1 MVNSTHV
8 DDIGISGPGAIQ
20 VPDVI
25 PVFPL
30 PETVLLPGEVL
41 PLHIFEARYRDM
53 VRDAL
58 ASHRVIGLV
67 ESLVGDP
74 AEGFTS
80 GAIRDVGCVGLIAQH
95 EEMDDGRFLLW
106 LLGLERFHI
115 EEELAAETRYRQVRV
130 SYTPIVESVGQL
142 AGIQPLRHELRRLL
156 PKLIDAD
163 GTAEE
168 MLTAQMED
176 VGDSQLIALACQI
189 LELGSERKQQILE
202 APTQVERF
210 LMVYEDVYRH
220 LELYPDL
227 EVVEP
232 GQLN

>member
-1 MVNSTHV
+1 MVNSTYV

-20 VPDVI
+20 IPDVI
-25 PVFPL
+25 PIFPL
-30 PETVLLPGEVL
+30 PKTVLLPGEVL

-67 ESLVGDP
+67 ESLAGDP
-74 AEGFTS
+74 AEGFAG

-95 EEMDDGRFLLW
+95 EQLDDGRFLLW

-115 EEELAAETRYRQVRV
+115 EEELPRGTPYRLARV

-156 PKLIDAD
+156 PRLIDAD
-163 GTAEE
+163 GNAEE
-168 MLTAQMED
+168 VLTAQMEE

-202 APTQVERF
+202 APSQVERF

-220 LELYPDL
+220 LELYPEL

-232 GQLN
+232 QQLN